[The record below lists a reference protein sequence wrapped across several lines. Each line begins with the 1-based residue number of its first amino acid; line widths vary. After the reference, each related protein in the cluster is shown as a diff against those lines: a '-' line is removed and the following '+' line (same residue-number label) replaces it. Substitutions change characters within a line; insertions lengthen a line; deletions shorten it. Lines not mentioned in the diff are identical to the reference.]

1 MTPIYLFTTTI
12 SRRKL
17 HMFYSIE
24 LGELLFCK
32 SNEGN
37 SLIDGNFWYYTFI
50 SYNTTRIHKECLYF
64 KIDAE
69 MYNYA
74 DCDVIK
80 PDLKIFAENYLL
92 NLIIENI

>member
-1 MTPIYLFTTTI
+1 MIYLFTTTSI
-12 SRRKL
+12 SRSYL

-32 SNEGN
+32 SNESN
-37 SLIDGNFWYYTFI
+37 SFIDGNFWFYTFI
-50 SYNTTRIHKECLYF
+50 SHDRTRIHKYGMYF
-64 KIDAE
+64 KVDTN
-69 MYNYA
+69 MYNYVEF
-74 DCDVIK
+74 DDIK

>member
-1 MTPIYLFTTTI
+1 MIYLFTTTI
-12 SRRKL
+12 SCRYL

-32 SNEGN
+32 SNE
-37 SLIDGNFWYYTFI
+37 SHRFIDGDFWFYTFI
-50 SYNTTRIHKECLYF
+50 SHDRTRIHKYGMYF
-64 KIDAE
+64 KVDTN
-69 MYNYA
+69 MYNYVEY
-74 DCDVIK
+74 DDIK